1 MSSLYQKPQPA
12 VPVTSVVALTQTAI
26 GCGIGLLVA
35 NRMRN
40 SARKITGWTMVSL
53 GAASVAPFL
62 VGYFARTAN
71 GPGSRRALRRRLDS
85 IRHDSGLSESAN
97 VF

>member
-1 MSSLYQKPQPA
+1 MTSSYQKPQPA
-12 VPVTSVVALTQTAI
+12 VPVTSVVALTQAAL
-26 GCGIGLLVA
+26 GCGVGLLVA
-35 NRMRN
+35 NRLRN

-53 GAASVAPFL
+53 GVASVAPFL

-71 GPGSRRALRRRLDS
+71 GPSSRRALRRRLDS
-85 IRHDSGLSESAN
+85 IRQDSGFSENAE

>member
-1 MSSLYQKPQPA
+1 
-12 VPVTSVVALTQTAI
+12 VTSVVALTQTAI
-26 GCGIGLLVA
+26 GCGIGLLLA
-35 NRMRN
+35 NRLRN

-53 GAASVAPFL
+53 GVASVTPFL

-71 GPGSRRALRRRLDS
+71 GPSSMRALRRRLDS
-85 IRHDSGLSESAN
+85 IRRDSGFSENAE